1 MDAIADPLP
10 TRLPHLDYCYRWADR
25 LLDVFGDKPKHKHFR
40 LVKSSGS
47 TAHPIIDLNRKVCA
61 LYGSMPNDEGF
72 MADVHDT
79 ADHALEEARA
89 MASLS
94 YERLHH
100 RRENFAQISGRDSH
114 DGGQPYPGALVTPTY
129 PLLRGNAGTPP
140 STRQGG
146 LFRWVEHRFQM
157 EEDFFVTLTDAQVKQ
172 EEQWGLKWA
181 AAEATLFLTLEEP
194 KAGA

>member
-1 MDAIADPLP
+1 M
-10 TRLPHLDYCYRWADR
+10 TMVGDR

-100 RRENFAQISGRDSH
+100 R
-114 DGGQPYPGALVTPTY
+114 
-129 PLLRGNAGTPP
+129 PLPWGLGHSNIPIAAGEHWY
-140 STRQGG
+140 STQYTQGG
-146 LFRWVEHRFQM
+146 LFRW
-157 EEDFFVTLTDAQVKQ
+157 VKQ

-181 AAEATLFLTLEEP
+181 AAEAALFLTLEEP

>member
-1 MDAIADPLP
+1 MPSLTLFLP
-10 TRLPHLDYCYRWADR
+10 GSPTWITATG

-72 MADVHDT
+72 MGDVHDT

-114 DGGQPYPGALVTPTY
+114 GGGQPYPGALVTPTY
-129 PLLRGNAGTPP
+129 PLLRGNTGTPP

-146 LFRWVEHRFQM
+146 LFRW
-157 EEDFFVTLTDAQVKQ
+157 VKQ

-181 AAEATLFLTLEEP
+181 AAEAALFLTLEEP